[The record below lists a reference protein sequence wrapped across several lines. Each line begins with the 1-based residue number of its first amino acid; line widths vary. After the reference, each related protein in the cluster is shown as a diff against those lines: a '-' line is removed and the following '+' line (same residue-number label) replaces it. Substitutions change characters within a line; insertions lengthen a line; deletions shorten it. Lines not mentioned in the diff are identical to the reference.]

1 MKHETATRGTSATV
15 EVPAVGGNVEV
26 RRIPPKLVREI
37 RAKATK
43 GGRFDFQELMVWQL
57 VYGLKAPNFTQAEA
71 RAITFRFTLGTLQ
84 PIVDRI
90 DELSGTDEH
99 LHGVEDSVPHRLRR
113 YAQQMV
119 MATAWLKRFPDAPSR
134 VARTPRARGAGRP
147 AARRSTTPSRAGP
160 SDDEGPSDEPPPAGR
175 LCACGCGLDIS
186 HRAPQA
192 RYLTEAHAAF
202 ARQRR
207 KRARARDWNPDV
219 SRRDP
224 YLRFDE
230 PTYEQLR
237 KRIED
242 GCRCNGHHIAD
253 PEDHHCT
260 KCGHRRGWALPVGAT
275 VPARSAE
282 TRRARS
288 SEVAR

>member
-1 MKHETATRGTSATV
+1 
-15 EVPAVGGNVEV
+15 VEV
-26 RRIPPKLVREI
+26 RRIPPKLLREI
-37 RAKATK
+37 RARATK
-43 GGRFDFQELMVWQL
+43 GGRFDFQELMVWKL
-57 VYGLKAPNFTQAEA
+57 VYGLKAPNFTEAEA

-84 PIVDRI
+84 PIVDRV

-134 VARTPRARGAGRP
+134 VPRTARARGAGRP
-147 AARRSTTPSRAGP
+147 AARRSTTPSRDGP
-160 SDDEGPSDEPPPAGR
+160 GDDSDSSEPPPAGR
-175 LCACGCGLDIS
+175 RTCACHPECGADIS

-192 RYLTEAHAAF
+192 RYLNDAHAAA

-207 KRARARDWNPDV
+207 KRALARDWSPDV

-224 YLRFDE
+224 YL
-230 PTYEQLR
+230 QLDAAEFAR
-237 KRIED
+237 LRSRIEQ

-260 KCGHRRGWALPVGAT
+260 KCGHRRGWALPS
-275 VPARSAE
+275 ARGRLQAGSAE
-282 TRRARS
+282 TRRPRKA
-288 SEVAR
+288 VV